1 MNMKTLYL
9 IRGIS
14 GSGKTT
20 MAHMICEYKTSHGQS
35 VKMFSA
41 DDYFT
46 NPVSGKYFFDYAKLK
61 EAHEQCQLNVDDAM
75 YDGIDVIIVHNTFTR
90 HWEFAPYLELAQK
103 KHNYTVVELICNSRF
118 QNVHGVPPEKVQQ
131 QLERFEI

>member
-1 MNMKTLYL
+1 MKPELYL

-20 MAHMICEYKTSHGQS
+20 LAHTLHSWFSSIGKSS
-35 VKMFSA
+35 VMYSA

-46 NPVSGKYFFDYAKLK
+46 NPTTRVYYFNPEKLK

-75 YDGIDVIIVHNTFTR
+75 YDKIDRIIVHNTFTR
-90 HWEFAPYLELAQK
+90 RWEIEPYLELARK
-103 KHNYTVVELICNSRF
+103 KHDYEVFEMICSNRF
-118 QNVHGVPPEKVQQ
+118 QNIHAVPDEKVKQ
-131 QLERFEI
+131 QLNRFEM